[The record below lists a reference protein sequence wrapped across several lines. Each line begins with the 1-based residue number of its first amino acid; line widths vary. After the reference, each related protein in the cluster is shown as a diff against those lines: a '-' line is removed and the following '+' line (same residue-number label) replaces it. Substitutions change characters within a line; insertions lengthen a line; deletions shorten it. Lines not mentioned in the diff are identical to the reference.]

1 MAYPECGSERPA
13 SPYDSLRDVD
23 WTRLLASAIGLLRI
37 ARCPDCKGEGWY
49 VREVGGCDS
58 DGENDTRECVQEQ
71 CQWCYEREGLLAE
84 YDKANTGGQ
93 APAASDGSLQPLV
106 RGPK

>member
-1 MAYPECGSERPA
+1 MKEEPRELPPVACTA
-13 SPYDSLRDVD
+13 
-23 WTRLLASAIGLLRI
+23 LLASAIGLLRI
-37 ARCPDCKGEGWY
+37 ARCPDCEGEGWY

-84 YDKANTGGQ
+84 YDKANPGADRCPTEREKANG
-93 APAASDGSLQPLV
+93 
-106 RGPK
+106 

>member
-1 MAYPECGSERPA
+1 MSEETNHSNGDKPA
-13 SPYDSLRDVD
+13 VPSNP
-23 WTRLLASAIGLLRI
+23 LLASAIGLLRI
-37 ARCPDCKGEGWY
+37 ARCPDCEGEGWY

-84 YDKANTGGQ
+84 YDKANPRGLETGH
-93 APAASDGSLQPLV
+93 
-106 RGPK
+106 KTEK

>member
-1 MAYPECGSERPA
+1 MKEHSAFNALGSYAPPPNIVPPPPPIRCNA
-13 SPYDSLRDVD
+13 
-23 WTRLLASAIGLLRI
+23 LLASAIGLLRI
-37 ARCPDCKGEGWY
+37 ARCPNCEGEGWY

-84 YDKANTGGQ
+84 YDKANT
-93 APAASDGSLQPLV
+93 
-106 RGPK
+106 